1 MSLVQ
6 DMQARYLT
14 DQGFLEILG
23 QNEICVLTD
32 FLDHREVA
40 DAFWSTFYPGDL
52 PREVICGLN
61 PGRLGAGLTGVP
73 FTDFLSLSKLLPGI
87 KRNDTEASAQFFFQV
102 VQAVGAEAFFK
113 RFYVTNISA
122 VGFLKAGKNLN
133 YHDLPQG
140 ARGVVERNFNEEMQ
154 VVAPTRVIALGRHA
168 YASVKKN
175 LPSGVE
181 VSYLAHPSWIMTY
194 RRSEADAWVRR
205 YIDAL
210 MR

>member
-1 MSLVQ
+1 MSLVK
-6 DMQARYLT
+6 DMQARYLA
-14 DQGFLEILG
+14 DHEFLEILS
-23 QNEICVLTD
+23 QNEIGVLAD

-40 DAFWSTFYPGDL
+40 DAFWSTYYPKDL

-73 FTDFLSLSKLLPGI
+73 FTDFFSLSKWLPGI
-87 KRNDTEASAQFFFQV
+87 KRNDSEASAQFFFQV
-102 VQAVGAEAFFK
+102 VQAVGVEAFFK
-113 RFYVTNISA
+113 RFYVTNVSA

-133 YHDLPQG
+133 YHDLPQ
-140 ARGVVERNFNEEMQ
+140 AALEVVECNFHEEMRT
-154 VVAPTRVIALGRHA
+154 VAPTRVIALGRHA

-175 LPSGVE
+175 VPTDVE

-194 RRSEADAWVRR
+194 RRRETDAWVQR
-205 YIDAL
+205 YIDTL